1 MPFVLITDAS
11 NHAVAG
17 VLIQIQ
23 NGKQRIISCVS
34 KTLDQTQCRWSATE
48 RECFAIIFSV
58 EKLSYFL
65 KGPKTF
71 TLLTDHKSLTF
82 LDRNIFANCKI
93 SRWQERLSEYN
104 FILQY
109 IEGRKNTLADM
120 FSRPFVDY
128 NSHKTDENPKILG
141 RFLKFRNLT

>member
-1 MPFVLITDAS
+1 LPFVLITDAS

-109 IEGRKNTLADM
+109 IEGRKY
-120 FSRPFVDY
+120 SR
-128 NSHKTDENPKILG
+128 
-141 RFLKFRNLT
+141 